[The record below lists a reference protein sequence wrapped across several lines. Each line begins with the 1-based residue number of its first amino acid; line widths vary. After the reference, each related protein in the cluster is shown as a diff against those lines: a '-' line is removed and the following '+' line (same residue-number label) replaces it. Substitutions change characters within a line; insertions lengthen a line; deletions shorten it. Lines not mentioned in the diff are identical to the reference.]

1 MTGRGVLIRGGYVLT
16 SAEPALIENGAV
28 RVVGEVID
36 EVGGWAELRARYPD
50 DAVHGDRHAIVTPGF
65 VNTHGHFSEA
75 LTTGIGEEYTL
86 WEWIDRIVDPLAP
99 HVDEAMAYTG
109 TLLAGIQMLQTGIT
123 AANDMFVCD
132 PREAPVTPGVVRA
145 LEEIGLRGVVSFG
158 ATDRRGTA
166 LGAILEEHAA
176 LCEAAEASRLS
187 RFRVGIATIGAQS
200 PRLFEASVG
209 LAADHG
215 CHTHLHEVREEVTAV
230 RSATG
235 RSPIAQCA
243 HLGLFEG
250 ATIAAH
256 CVWVD
261 EDDRDLLA
269 EHRVGVAHNPVSNMI
284 LASGV
289 CPVPALRRL
298 GVNVGIG
305 VDGPASNDRQDMLEA
320 IKMTVL
326 LQRGRPAPGH
336 RVRGSGRAGDGHHRR
351 GPIARDGRRGGFSGV
366 LQAGRPGGL
375 RRVLPGAGQH
385 PRSVPGGRLL
395 RRTARRL
402 GGVGGRIA
410 IRRRRRGHRGR
421 PRRGG
426 PPVALPGAD
435 TRPPRRR
442 RPARP
447 CSRRADRRSASVRGP
462 GAAVPRSQPL
472 RRVRRDMVA
481 FASRGSLRE
490 QR

>member
-1 MTGRGVLIRGGYVLT
+1 MTDRGVLVRGGYVLT

-28 RVVGEVID
+28 RVVGELID

-99 HVDEAMAYTG
+99 HVDQAMAYTG
-109 TLLAGIQMLQTGIT
+109 TLLAAIQMLQTGIT
-123 AANDMFVCD
+123 TANDMFVCD

-145 LEEIGLRGVVSFG
+145 LEEIGMRGVVSFG

-166 LGAILEEHAA
+166 LGSILEEHAA
-176 LCEAAEASRLS
+176 LREAAEASRLS

-200 PRLFEASVG
+200 AELFEASVG
-209 LAADHG
+209 LAAKHG

-269 EHRVGVAHNPVSNMI
+269 EHGVAVAHNPVSNMI

-326 LQRGRPAPGH
+326 LQRVDRLQAT
-336 RVRGSGRAGDGHHRR
+336 AFA
-351 GPIARDGRRGGFSGV
+351 ARDALEMATIEGARSLGMDDEVGSLESTKQADLVVFDGSSPALANIHDPFQAVVYCAGPRDVSEVWVAGSRSVAAGEVTAVDPAEVVRQSRSQARILARRGG
-366 LQAGRPGGL
+366 
-375 RRVLPGAGQH
+375 
-385 PRSVPGGRLL
+385 
-395 RRTARRL
+395 
-402 GGVGGRIA
+402 
-410 IRRRRRGHRGR
+410 
-421 PRRGG
+421 
-426 PPVALPGAD
+426 VALP
-435 TRPPRRR
+435 
-442 RPARP
+442 
-447 CSRRADRRSASVRGP
+447 
-462 GAAVPRSQPL
+462 
-472 RRVRRDMVA
+472 
-481 FASRGSLRE
+481 SLLAKG
-490 QR
+490 